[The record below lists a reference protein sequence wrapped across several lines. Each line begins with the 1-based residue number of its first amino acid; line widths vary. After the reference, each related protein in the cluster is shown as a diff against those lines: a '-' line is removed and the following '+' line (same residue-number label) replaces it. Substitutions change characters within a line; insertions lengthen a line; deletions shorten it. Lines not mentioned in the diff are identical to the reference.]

1 MLSLVHF
8 VARFRCMLVL
18 GNWLAIWMCFA
29 RIWHKW
35 CSFTRIPVNGVEV
48 LRYTSSLV
56 VRQTLCNQSL
66 EAHFATAD
74 KWKSPM
80 KSANPA
86 SAGTGPKFCLL
97 NAKDHSCHL
106 RNVKKKTVVH
116 SRAHKILGLA
126 AWEIYACS
134 CCKAISVQKRL
145 LLKRRY
151 ECWYSRLRSLEIR
164 SQKSKIIA
172 WPSFGMGCHF
182 ITLALKAILDFMV
195 QTVSYSSQ
203 IRWPK
208 LWCHCEQPCNHVQIC
223 FTYWLSETTTDPKI

>member
-1 MLSLVHF
+1 MLNCWTKPCCYFIRWTTKNTPMKQFDKQPSNPFIFLRPEPMQSDQSCQTPHEVNFWQLKKRQKDCSEREKKTGKKNIQKMFSLVHF

-29 RIWHKW
+29 TIWHKW
-35 CSFTRIPVNGVEV
+35 CSFTRFPVNRVEV
-48 LRYTSSLV
+48 IRYTSSLV

-106 RNVKKKTVVH
+106 
-116 SRAHKILGLA
+116 
-126 AWEIYACS
+126 E
-134 CCKAISVQKRL
+134 
-145 LLKRRY
+145 
-151 ECWYSRLRSLEIR
+151 
-164 SQKSKIIA
+164 
-172 WPSFGMGCHF
+172 M
-182 ITLALKAILDFMV
+182 
-195 QTVSYSSQ
+195 
-203 IRWPK
+203 
-208 LWCHCEQPCNHVQIC
+208 
-223 FTYWLSETTTDPKI
+223 